1 MDVAAMASAVALVAG
16 TGAVQGLGESAA
28 LSLVAKI
35 RERIRIVFGGDPRSA
50 DALERAV
57 ATPED
62 ESALHE
68 LAEALRWYA
77 ERDRAFAD
85 EMAEWARQTASS
97 GKFVQNVRAGRDAYT
112 AGRDMTVQ
120 QRPDAKPSPDD

>member
-1 MDVAAMASAVALVAG
+1 M
-16 TGAVQGLGESAA
+16 
-28 LSLVAKI
+28 AKI

-97 GKFVQNVRAGRDAYT
+97 GKVVQNVRAGRDAYT